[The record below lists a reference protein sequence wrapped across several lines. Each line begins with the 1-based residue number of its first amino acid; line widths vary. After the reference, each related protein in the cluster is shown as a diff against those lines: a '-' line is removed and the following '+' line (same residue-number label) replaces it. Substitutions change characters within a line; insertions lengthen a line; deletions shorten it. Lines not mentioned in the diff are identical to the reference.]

1 MGTMSNNDQEHIATI
16 RIEDL
21 HLRTFIGI
29 LDGEKKEKQDVR
41 IHVTIQYDVAKAIN
55 SDNIDYAIDYK
66 TITKKII
73 NKVESSRFAL
83 LEKLADTVLKIVM
96 QNARIR
102 QAHVRVDKPQALRF
116 ARTVSVE
123 LTDKR

>member
-1 MGTMSNNDQEHIATI
+1 MLNKDQEQNATI

-29 LDGEKKEKQDVR
+29 FDWEKKEKQDVR
-41 IHVTIQYDVAKAIN
+41 IHVTIQYDATKAIN

-96 QNARIR
+96 QNAHIR

-123 LTDKR
+123 LIDKR